1 MKVFRRR
8 LASCAL
14 TLIAVQL
21 ALLFATPTSACCKR
35 PGAAAAGAQIAAD
48 DEAPDCCPPGAH
60 RDGECPLHRG
70 ASSEARGAKRAT
82 HCRMTCG
89 NTTSPQILLGA
100 IGVLPVP
107 AAFVVPFAPS
117 AMPAIAAA
125 PLSVRPSVPDA
136 PPPELL

>member
-1 MKVFRRR
+1 MVRRFWEPDGTPTFTDPVKACARRKSRPQWACCSMKVFRRR

-21 ALLFATPTSACCKR
+21 ALLFAAPASACCKR

-100 IGVLPVP
+100 
-107 AAFVVPFAPS
+107 
-117 AMPAIAAA
+117 
-125 PLSVRPSVPDA
+125 
-136 PPPELL
+136 